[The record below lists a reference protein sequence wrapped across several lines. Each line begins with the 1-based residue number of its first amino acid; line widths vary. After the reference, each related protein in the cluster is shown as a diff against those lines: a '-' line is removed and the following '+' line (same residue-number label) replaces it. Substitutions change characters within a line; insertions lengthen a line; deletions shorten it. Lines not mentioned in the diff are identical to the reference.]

1 MLGKLEVD
9 KIVKRKCKNKSQI
22 STQSNKKRRKVYP
35 QHNDHS
41 YVKNIIIDLV
51 NDDCLSEIFMYVP
64 ICERPK
70 IAQVCKKWNRVVCS
84 YCFKVK
90 TLVLSHWEYDRPKNI
105 LEKFK
110 KSFCRIPVILLV
122 SLKNVVNTLNELT
135 VINQSKDIFTLC
147 RFPNILVALIRQ
159 FKALQKIET
168 GGMLITK
175 RMYGA
180 IVDAKLNFYYHEHVY
195 GKLNNVMNRELTS
208 ITVITLSEKYEI
220 TDDNLYNLA
229 NSFKFLTR
237 LTANCSLVT
246 DVGIQAITKMKH
258 LEDLFLTG
266 ENYVTDT
273 PLKLLKGMKRLELP
287 DSYKI
292 TNNSIKKILENS
304 PYMYELSFKNTSI
317 TPEFLTIVE
326 KVSEKRKI
334 NMRLYVQFPGRC
346 VSVIERQYL
355 YVHCVCGA
363 IH

>member
-110 KSFCRIPVILLV
+110 KSEKKFSFLRSLLDKSCTYLTELDLVAYDNSNIVPLLDEFCPNLVKLRLRLKYFFVKDLENAFSRMSKLRVLKIIFQGFCRIPVILLV

-195 GKLNNVMNRELTS
+195 GKLNNVMNPS
-208 ITVITLSEKYEI
+208 S
-220 TDDNLYNLA
+220 
-229 NSFKFLTR
+229 S
-237 LTANCSLVT
+237 
-246 DVGIQAITKMKH
+246 
-258 LEDLFLTG
+258 
-266 ENYVTDT
+266 
-273 PLKLLKGMKRLELP
+273 
-287 DSYKI
+287 
-292 TNNSIKKILENS
+292 
-304 PYMYELSFKNTSI
+304 
-317 TPEFLTIVE
+317 
-326 KVSEKRKI
+326 
-334 NMRLYVQFPGRC
+334 
-346 VSVIERQYL
+346 
-355 YVHCVCGA
+355 
-363 IH
+363 